1 MLTHPPGPARCPRVP
16 RVPFGRGLARRNTHQ
31 RQPVIP
37 AAEHALGPLDGWCG
51 HLTGEGY
58 AVMGNLLASE
68 EVIATMAGVFEAAM
82 EEPSRSAS
90 CVLWRPTRRPAGTSG
105 GARAPWCTWCRASP
119 TRTWTCRVDEHSD
132 PVAELRRIYEVAKVE
147 LLPFMEALPTRKNPR
162 GDLGEVI
169 RGALIPD

>member
-1 MLTHPPGPARCPRVP
+1 
-16 RVPFGRGLARRNTHQ
+16 
-31 RQPVIP
+31 
-37 AAEHALGPLDGWCG
+37 LDGWRG

-68 EVIATMAGVFEAAM
+68 EVIATMAGVFEAAT
-82 EEPSRSAS
+82 EEPLAERLVRALEAGQEAGGDKRGRQSAVVYVVES
-90 CVLWRPTRRPAGTSG
+90 QPYPYLDL
-105 GARAPWCTWCRASP
+105 
-119 TRTWTCRVDEHSD
+119 RVDEHSD

-162 GDLGEVI
+162 GDLGEEI